1 MAPFNVA
8 YDQRPSVDEV
18 LAAGLAALPSVERQ
32 AVILA
37 YFEHESRERIA
48 ERLAIPVP
56 AVNST
61 VARALRTLAR
71 FLEQPT

>member
-1 MAPFNVA
+1 MAPFNVT

-32 AVILA
+32 AVVLA
-37 YFEHESRERIA
+37 YFEHESHKRIA
-48 ERLAIPVP
+48 ERLAIPVS

-61 VARALRTLAR
+61 VARALSTLAR